1 MNKKNIA
8 LPDILD
14 QMMVSYEIWQ
24 MHIGLMI
31 ADDFLALYLVLRDEV
46 MQEIGASN
54 E

>member
-1 MNKKNIA
+1 MNRKNIA

-31 ADDFLALYLVLRDEV
+31 ADDFLALYLVLRAEV
-46 MQEIGASN
+46 KKEIGVSN
-54 E
+54 G

>member
-14 QMMVSYEIWQ
+14 QLMVAHSIWQ
-24 MHIGLMI
+24 MHLGLMI

-46 MQEIGASN
+46 IQEIGVSN